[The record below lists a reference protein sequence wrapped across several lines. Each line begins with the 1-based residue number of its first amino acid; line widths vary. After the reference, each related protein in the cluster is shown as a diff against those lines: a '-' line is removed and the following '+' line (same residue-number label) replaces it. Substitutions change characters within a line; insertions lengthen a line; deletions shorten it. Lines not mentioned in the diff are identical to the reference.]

1 MASHASVD
9 DIRSELQGLIDDVVH
24 ASKLPA
30 RQRGTSIRPTVD
42 TIAGMAYEHGLEPEQ
57 LDMLIDVIT
66 QKSHLDQASLAA
78 LAKNLYPATARLDN
92 HVIVRI
98 VAALGHGELKPSF
111 AIQALLLKWIVMVY
125 HVIRN
130 ANILGRAYAVLFN
143 LLDTA
148 AIRPQLCHLLALIT
162 RRKHVRPFR
171 IQYIMDL
178 SLRLGGDP
186 SVIGLL
192 RVYKNYYPEII
203 IGEALKGRASAFKHP
218 DLAWRAR
225 LDEIQAEHSRAA
237 QNSHTDQNYGFLS
250 RGAFGGRMQKGVIPD
265 THTSQATENSVTLKE
280 IDSATSF
287 ALNIDRIELPDQL
300 VAVLADPLLQKLLLL
315 KQDDTSFRRVANWIN
330 STWQDVCE
338 DPRNLSL
345 LEDMLQVLG
354 DYIDQ
359 TKHVAP
365 AVLEF
370 LGRFLSQQ
378 WDGTSGRENILRIL
392 SNTRLGN
399 WSNYY
404 RTLFSHIERKAIV
417 ENDPMSQIVVLR
429 FYTALVINWS
439 SHFLAETQPS
449 KSTAFDLAKLI
460 AHGNILCASV
470 SQTTPSVISHLNIV
484 DFLQTSASCYSIP
497 GLKEHIRIVLPE
509 TALVYT
515 LLFSHSPA
523 VVSRICLV
531 LCTYKKAFDEVVQLP
546 GHTSN
551 LVGSDSYH
559 KSYVDLFNGYLK
571 DLINMV
577 WRLRAFSLT
586 DASSHGCLMPPAIVN
601 RLDSYVRTVDSSLAV
616 AMAFGLSFAPA
627 LSGVSIAALR
637 DLEERRIQ
645 EDRDAVTRRHAGPIT
660 VQSLAKLAAQGGVD
674 LSFQDYRLM
683 VLKYMEA
690 NGLPGLPE
698 LMRCTLQILMTP
710 CKPQTAL

>member
-1 MASHASVD
+1 MVSHASVD

-66 QKSHLDQASLAA
+66 QKNHLDQASLAA
-78 LAKNLYPATARLDN
+78 LAKNLYPATARLDS

-125 HVIRN
+125 HVVRN

-203 IGEALKGRASAFKHP
+203 IGEALKGQASAFKHP

-237 QNSHTDQNYGFLS
+237 QNSHTDLNYGFLS
-250 RGAFGGRMQKGVIPD
+250 RGAFGGRVQKGVIPD

-345 LEDMLQVLG
+345 LEDMLQVLC

-365 AVLEF
+365 VVLEF

-404 RTLFSHIERKAIV
+404 RTLFSYIERKVIV

-460 AHGNILCASV
+460 AHGNMLCASV
-470 SQTTPSVISHLNIV
+470 SQTTPSVMSHLNVV

-509 TALVYT
+509 IALVYS

-601 RLDSYVRTVDSSLAV
+601 RLDSYIRTVDSSLAV

-710 CKPQTAL
+710 RKPQTAL